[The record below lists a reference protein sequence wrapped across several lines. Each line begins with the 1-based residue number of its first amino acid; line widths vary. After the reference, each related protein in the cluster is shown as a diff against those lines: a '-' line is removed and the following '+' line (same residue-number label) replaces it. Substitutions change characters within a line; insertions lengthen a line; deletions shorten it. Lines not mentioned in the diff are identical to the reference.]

1 MADVREFVKS
11 IEVDSTIDN
20 LTRVEAFVDE
30 VCLEMDVRDES
41 YGNVLIAVTEAFN
54 NAVQHGNGGDASLKV
69 KVKAFNEDEFIK
81 LSIKD
86 AGAGFDY
93 NNLPDPTAPEN
104 LEKEN
109 GRGVFLMKSLADDVA
124 FEENGAL
131 VTLSFKL

>member
-11 IEVDSTIDN
+11 IEFDSTIDN

>member
-20 LTRVEAFVDE
+20 LTKVEAFVDD

-54 NAVQHGNGGDASLKV
+54 NAVQHGNQGKSTCKV
-69 KVKAFNEDEFIK
+69 VVKAYEDTGFIK
-81 LSIKD
+81 LSVKD
-86 AGAGFDY
+86 EGDGFDY
-93 NNLPDPTAPEN
+93 DNLPDPTAPEN

-109 GRGVFLMKSLADDVA
+109 GRGVFLMKSLADEVE
-124 FEENGAL
+124 FEEKGAL
-131 VTLSFKL
+131 VILSFKL